1 MNTFSFSILKMILL
15 FIFKFVS
22 TAQSCAKMPKF
33 ETTFLLSL
41 HSQARGL
48 YMAHSTRFFLPIFNR
63 WMKFC
68 FIEPTIIQTWTNG
81 TVTFRSGVTTHII
94 NIRHLKP
101 YYTYDFSWCRV
112 ISLYFFFKQRFYTEM
127 FFKIWNTINYNLI
140 ADIWWHNYQKI
151 YLNHGGQC
159 NTLHMFYTLMR

>member
-1 MNTFSFSILKMILL
+1 MNTFSLSILKMILL
-15 FIFKFVS
+15 FIFKVVS

-48 YMAHSTRFFLPIFNR
+48 YMAHSARFFLPIFNR
-63 WMKFC
+63 WMKIC

-101 YYTYDFSWCRV
+101 YYTYDFSWRRF
-112 ISLYFFFKQRFYTEM
+112 ISLYLFLNRGFT
-127 FFKIWNTINYNLI
+127 
-140 ADIWWHNYQKI
+140 QKCFLKSGI
-151 YLNHGGQC
+151 Q
-159 NTLHMFYTLMR
+159 